1 MVKHPSAE
9 RQHRTSLRNYAV
21 NKKNK
26 SALRTQVKKLRGL
39 IEAKDKEA
47 AKKALPSVVKAIDQT
62 VRKGTIHKNTGS
74 RYKSRLSRQV
84 SEISASPAN

>member
-1 MVKHPSAE
+1 MAKHPSAE
-9 RQHRTSLRNYAV
+9 RQHRTSLRKNAV

-39 IEAKDKEA
+39 VQAGDKDG
-47 AKKALPSVVKAIDQT
+47 AKKALPSVIKAIDQT
-62 VRKGTIHKNTGS
+62 VKKGTIHKNTGS

-84 SEISASPAN
+84 SEVKPAAAK

>member
-1 MVKHPSAE
+1 MAKHPSAE
-9 RQHRTSLRNYAV
+9 RQHRTSLRNNAV

-47 AKKALPSVVKAIDQT
+47 AVKALPSVIKAIDQT
-62 VRKGTIHKNTGS
+62 VKKGTIHKNTGS
-74 RYKSRLSRQV
+74 RYKSRLCRQV
-84 SEISASPAN
+84 AEISAGPAK

>member
-1 MVKHPSAE
+1 MAKHPSAE
-9 RQHRTSLRNYAV
+9 RQHRTSLRKNTV

-39 IEAKDKEA
+39 IEAGDKDA
-47 AKKALPSVVKAIDQT
+47 AQKTLPSVIKAVDQT
-62 VRKGTIHKNTGS
+62 VKKGTIHKNTGS

-84 SEISASPAN
+84 SEISAAPAK